1 MSFAF
6 LKIEEGKFA
15 LSVHP
20 PHGTSVYSSRVI
32 GRENPRA
39 EITESEI
46 ENAISQAI
54 WKLFDEERMFFS
66 KRLDVSEMDVVMAD
80 VRVLYIKLDG
90 GVVVNPI
97 GFTAKNIEIGL
108 AEILIT
114 RELSEDIKSSM
125 PKKGELVFTM
135 EPTASCAWLIQKD
148 SKKKD
153 FAIARVSEEKTFIYS
168 SIGDEKISYVSDFDW
183 GVGSVLG
190 SIGRY
195 FGVTEPV
202 ARDLLRRYV
211 REDMSAD
218 MIKNLKSIV
227 SEPFAEFS
235 RGVTLAARNVKIV
248 KPVLYVLNNELGE
261 LDPRNILWKESGVKM
276 NFLPSVSHEELA
288 LHEMSGCDPR
298 SPWNRIAKRRM
309 KWLMCHK

>member
-6 LKIEEGKFA
+6 LKMGEGKFA

-20 PHGTSVYSSRVI
+20 PYGTSVYSSKVI
-32 GRENPRA
+32 GRENPKA

-54 WKLFDEERMFFS
+54 WRLFNEERMMFA
-66 KRLDVSEMDVVMAD
+66 KRLDLSELDVVMAD

-90 GVVVNPI
+90 GTVVNPI

-108 AEILIT
+108 AEILVT
-114 RELSEDIKSSM
+114 RELSENIKSSM
-125 PKKGELVFTM
+125 PKKGELVFTI

-153 FAIARVSEEKTFIYS
+153 FAIARVAEEKTFIYS
-168 SIGDEKISYVSDFDW
+168 SMDGEKISYVSDFDW
-183 GVGSVLG
+183 GVNSVLG
-190 SIGRY
+190 SIGGH
-195 FGVTEPV
+195 FGVEDAV

-211 REDMSAD
+211 REDMSVD
-218 MIKNLKSIV
+218 MQKNLRGIV

-235 RGVTLAARNVKIV
+235 RGVTLAARNVKISR
-248 KPVLYVLNNELGE
+248 PVLYVLNNELGE
-261 LDPRNILWKESGVKM
+261 LNPGNISWKESGVKM
-276 NFLPSVSHEELA
+276 SFLPSVSHEELA
-288 LHEMSGCDPR
+288 LHEMSGCDPL